1 MSAVH
6 LSPND
11 LIEQNQ
17 GLVRSIAARVRRTVP
32 AHIELD
38 DLIGYG
44 QLGLAEAAQSFD
56 PKKGGSFT
64 TYAYYRVRGAIYDG
78 ISKLAWTSRSRYHRL
93 RYEQMANA
101 TLESEAEKQS
111 DREATLPEMATRVG
125 DVAEKLAVVYLGS
138 LGDGKSLETNLQFAD
153 SSVAEPPDSAALKE
167 LCSRLRDLVDA
178 LPPQAATLIRATYY
192 EGLTLKQAG
201 ARIGVSKSRA
211 SRVHASAIQRLAR
224 SLRRMGVE
232 ESPTG

>member
-1 MSAVH
+1 MSTV
-6 LSPND
+6 SPSTND

-17 GLVRSIAARVRRTVP
+17 GLVRSIATRVRRSLP
-32 AHIELD
+32 SNIELD

-44 QLGLAEAAQSFD
+44 QLGLAEAAQNFD
-56 PKKGGSFT
+56 PQKGCSFT

-78 ISKLAWTSRSRYHRL
+78 VSKLAWTSRARYHHI

-101 TLESEAEKQS
+101 TLESEAEQQPES
-111 DREATLPEMATRVG
+111 SRQGSLTEMAARFG

-138 LGDGKSLETNLQFAD
+138 LGDGESRETNLQVAD
-153 SSVAEPPDSAALKE
+153 SSVAEPSDLAARRE
-167 LCSRLRDLVDA
+167 LCDRLRGLVDS
-178 LPPQAATLIRATYY
+178 LPEQAATLIRATYY

-201 ARIGVSKSRA
+201 ARLGVSKSRA

-224 SLRRMGVE
+224 SLKRMGIE
-232 ESPTG
+232 D